1 MEKTK
6 TTYNYRYIWLL
17 TIAAA
22 MGGFLFGY
30 DWVVVGGA
38 KSFYEPFFG
47 ITNNPVQQGWGTSS
61 ALIGCMIGAF
71 FCFLTTERWGRKWL
85 LVSAGL
91 IFAVSAFGTALADTF
106 FWYNI
111 FRILGGVGIGI
122 TLNLSPVY
130 ISEMVPAHQR
140 GKFVSINQLMIN
152 LGILT
157 SQSINWAIAAAHDTG
172 VSPDSVAFLN
182 EWNVITGWR
191 WMFGA
196 VAIPSLIFFVL
207 MVIVPESVR
216 WLMKNKQY
224 DKAEK
229 VLVKM
234 GGAEFAKAETNEIK
248 ETLKNEDPGMDFKSL
263 FRPKMMKILLLGFF
277 IAILQQWCGINVT
290 FYYAADI
297 FRKAGYDING
307 IMLNI
312 AVIGLIMVVFS
323 IVAILLVD
331 RVGRKRLML
340 FGALAMTVIY
350 GIIGFLFS
358 QEITGVWIVVFT
370 LLNVAVYALTFSP
383 IVWVILSEIFPN
395 RVRGAAMS
403 LSAFVLWI
411 GNFSLTF
418 TFPTIRENLG
428 WANNFW
434 LYGVI
439 CFVGFIILYF
449 VLPETKNKSLE
460 QIEKELG

>member
-1 MEKTK
+1 
-6 TTYNYRYIWLL
+6 
-17 TIAAA
+17 
-22 MGGFLFGY
+22 
-30 DWVVVGGA
+30 
-38 KSFYEPFFG
+38 
-47 ITNNPVQQGWGTSS
+47 
-61 ALIGCMIGAF
+61 
-71 FCFLTTERWGRKWL
+71 
-85 LVSAGL
+85 
-91 IFAVSAFGTALADTF
+91 
-106 FWYNI
+106 
-111 FRILGGVGIGI
+111 
-122 TLNLSPVY
+122 
-130 ISEMVPAHQR
+130 MVPPHQR
-140 GKFVSINQLMIN
+140 GKFVSINQLMVN

-172 VSPDSVAFLN
+172 VAPESVAFLN
-182 EWNVITGWR
+182 EWNVVTGWR
-191 WMFGA
+191 WMFGS
-196 VAIPSLIFFVL
+196 VAIPSLLFFG
-207 MVIVPESVR
+207 MMIIVPESVR

-224 DKAEK
+224 NKAEK
-229 VLVKM
+229 VLVKI
-234 GGAEFAKAETNEIK
+234 GGEEYAKVEMDEIRETVN
-248 ETLKNEDPGMDFKSL
+248 NEDPGMDFKSL

-277 IAILQQWCGINVT
+277 IAVLQQWCGINVT

-297 FRKAGYDING
+297 FRKAGYNING

-323 IVAILLVD
+323 ILAILLVD
-331 RVGRKRLML
+331 RVGRKKLML

-350 GIIGFLFS
+350 GIIGFLFF

-418 TFPTIRENLG
+418 SFPTIRENLG

-434 LYGVI
+434 LYGAI
-439 CFVGFIILYF
+439 CLIGFIILYF

-460 QIEKELG
+460 QIEKELGG